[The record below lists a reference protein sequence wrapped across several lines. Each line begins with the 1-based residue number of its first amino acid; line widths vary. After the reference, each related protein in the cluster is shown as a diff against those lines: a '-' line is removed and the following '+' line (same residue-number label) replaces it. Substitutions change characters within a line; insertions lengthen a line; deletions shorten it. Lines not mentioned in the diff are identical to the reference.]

1 MPLAGLRSPAGAP
14 ADLGWLLSSIGP
26 LLTESWAGST
36 TLAGHVHGQGHC
48 SRRAGPSHSHA
59 CDSGAAP
66 RAGIPTRS
74 QRVML
79 LLLAYSRSRA
89 VLVVACDATV
99 TGSGVSSS
107 SALVAVGTADD
118 ITPSVLRRHRHRQR
132 PLVLGATPPEAASH
146 PRCDATVT
154 GSGVSSSS
162 PRARIAIGKADDASL
177 LPVPASAIR
186 TTKILLLLRPR
197 KIQGRQVRTHR
208 IKTNAKS
215 PQDTFPDT
223 ARSSPISF
231 ARIRPGSCL
240 GMLTKMSK

>member
-1 MPLAGLRSPAGAP
+1 MPTSLCTPTTTYVTANNTAVADAQDCRSAGGRSYH
-14 ADLGWLLSSIGP
+14 
-26 LLTESWAGST
+26 GS
-36 TLAGHVHGQGHC
+36 
-48 SRRAGPSHSHA
+48 P
-59 CDSGAAP
+59 
-66 RAGIPTRS
+66 
-74 QRVML
+74 
-79 LLLAYSRSRA
+79 
-89 VLVVACDATV
+89 
-99 TGSGVSSS
+99 
-107 SALVAVGTADD
+107 D